1 MTDPNGADWTAHTD
15 TFARDRLPPRDAWPV
30 LLRDV
35 EWLDYPEHLNASVE
49 LLDVTIERF
58 GADRTAFV
66 AADGTWTYG
75 ELLEDVCRCANV
87 LEGAGLVPGNRVLL
101 RIPNNGWL
109 VIAWLA
115 VLRAGGIPVTTVP
128 LLRAGELI
136 PIVEISEPSLAIVD
150 HRFLEEWEKVSAFTG
165 VAIVSGGDSAD
176 SLQQRAL
183 KASADHE
190 AVRTSRDDV
199 ALLAFTSGTTGR
211 PKSTMHQHRDILAIA
226 DTFSA
231 HIVKPTSDDV
241 FAGSPPL
248 AFTFGLGGLVIFPM
262 RVGAASVLLE
272 SGGPP
277 LLLDAIEQH
286 GVTCLFTAPTAYR
299 AILGSLEGRNIRS
312 LRRCVSAG
320 EALPEATWQAWF
332 EATGNR
338 LIDGIGAT
346 EMLHIF
352 ISAADEDIKPGTT
365 GRPVPGFEAAV
376 LDKDLQL
383 VPDGERGR
391 LGVRGPTGCR
401 YLADDRQAVYVQGG
415 WNLTGDI
422 YVRDSEGY
430 FTYISRADD
439 LIVSSGYNIAAP
451 EVENALLL
459 HPAVAE
465 VAVIGVP
472 DADRGTVV
480 KAFIRLNDSAQASDE
495 LIRELQDHVKATIAP
510 FKYPRLVD
518 FVNELPKTATGKL
531 QRHRLK
537 AEA

>member
-1 MTDPNGADWTAHTD
+1 MTDPLGADWTAHTD
-15 TFARDRLPPRDAWPV
+15 TFARDRLPPREAWPV

-35 EWLDYPEHLNASVE
+35 EWLDYPEQLNASVE
-49 LLDVTIERF
+49 LLDKTIERF
-58 GADRTAFV
+58 GADRTAFI

-75 ELLEDVCRCANV
+75 ELLEDVRRCANV
-87 LEGAGLVPGNRVLL
+87 LEGVGLIPGNRVVL

-165 VAIVSGGDSAD
+165 VTIVSGGDSAD

-277 LLLDAIEQH
+277 HLLDAIEEQR
-286 GVTCLFTAPTAYR
+286 VTCLFTAPTAYR
-299 AILGSLEGRNIRS
+299 AILSSLDGRNISS
-312 LRRCVSAG
+312 LRRCISAG
-320 EALPEATWQAWF
+320 EALPESTWQAWF

-376 LDKDLQL
+376 LDQDLQP
-383 VPDGERGR
+383 VPDGEHGR

-472 DADRGTVV
+472 DPDRGTVV

>member
-1 MTDPNGADWTAHTD
+1 MTDPLGADWTAHTD
-15 TFARDRLPPRDAWPV
+15 TFARDRLPPREAWPV

-35 EWLDYPEHLNASVE
+35 EWLDYPEQLNASVE
-49 LLDVTIERF
+49 LLDKTIERF
-58 GADRTAFV
+58 GADRTAFI

-75 ELLEDVCRCANV
+75 ELLEDVRRCANV
-87 LEGAGLVPGNRVLL
+87 LEGVGLIPGNRVVL

-165 VAIVSGGDSAD
+165 VTIVSGGDSAD

-277 LLLDAIEQH
+277 HLLDAIEEQ

-299 AILGSLEGRNIRS
+299 AILSSLDGRNISS
-312 LRRCVSAG
+312 LRRCISAG
-320 EALPEATWQAWF
+320 EALPESTWQAWF

-376 LDKDLQL
+376 LDQDLQP
-383 VPDGERGR
+383 VPDGEHGR

-472 DADRGTVV
+472 DPDRGTVV

>member
-1 MTDPNGADWTAHTD
+1 MTDPLGADWTAHTD
-15 TFARDRLPPRDAWPV
+15 TFARDRLPPREAWPV

-35 EWLDYPEHLNASVE
+35 EWLDYPEQLNASVE
-49 LLDVTIERF
+49 LLDKTIERF
-58 GADRTAFV
+58 GADRTAFI

-75 ELLEDVCRCANV
+75 ELLEDVRRCANV
-87 LEGAGLVPGNRVLL
+87 LEGVGLIPGNRVVL

-165 VAIVSGGDSAD
+165 VTIVSGGDSAD

-277 LLLDAIEQH
+277 HLLDAIEEQR
-286 GVTCLFTAPTAYR
+286 VTCLFTAPTAYR
-299 AILGSLEGRNIRS
+299 AILSSLDGRNISS
-312 LRRCVSAG
+312 LRRCISAG
-320 EALPEATWQAWF
+320 EALPESTWQAWF

-376 LDKDLQL
+376 LDQDLQP
-383 VPDGERGR
+383 VPDGEHGR

-472 DADRGTVV
+472 DPDRGTVV

-495 LIRELQDHVKATIAP
+495 LIRELQDHVKVTIAP

>member
-1 MTDPNGADWTAHTD
+1 MTDPIGADWTAHTD

-30 LLRDV
+30 LLRDIS
-35 EWLDYPEHLNASVE
+35 WLDYPEQLNASVE
-49 LLDVTIERF
+49 LLDKSIERF
-58 GADRTAFV
+58 GADRTAFIT
-66 AADGTWTYG
+66 ADGTWTYG
-75 ELLEDVCRCANV
+75 ELLKDVCRCANA
-87 LEGAGLVPGNRVLL
+87 LESAGLIPGNRVVL

-128 LLRAGELI
+128 LLRAGELT
-136 PIVEISEPSLAIVD
+136 PIVEISEPNLAIVD
-150 HRFLEEWEKVSAFTG
+150 HRFLEEWEKVSVFTG
-165 VAIVSGGDSAD
+165 VTIVSGGDSAD
-176 SLQQRAL
+176 SLQHLARA
-183 KASADHE
+183 ASVDHE

-231 HIVKPTSDDV
+231 HVVKPTSDDV

-277 LLLDAIEQH
+277 HLLDAIEEY

-299 AILGSLEGRNIRS
+299 AILGSLEGRNISS

-332 EATGNR
+332 ETTGNR

-365 GRPVPGFEAAV
+365 GRPVPGYEAAV
-376 LDKDLQL
+376 LDQDLQP
-383 VPDGERGR
+383 VPDGEHGR

-401 YLADDRQAVYVQGG
+401 YLADDRQGVYVQGG

-480 KAFIRLNDSAQASDE
+480 KAFVRLNDPGQASDD

-510 FKYPRLVD
+510 YKYPRLVD

>member
-1 MTDPNGADWTAHTD
+1 MTDPFGADWTAHTD
-15 TFARDRLPPRDAWPV
+15 TFARDRLPPRDSWPV

-35 EWLDYPEHLNASVE
+35 EWLDYPEQLNASVE
-49 LLDVTIERF
+49 LLDKSIERL
-58 GADRTAFV
+58 GANRTAFI

-75 ELLEDVCRCANV
+75 ELLEDVRRCANV
-87 LEGAGLVPGNRVLL
+87 LEAAGLVPGSRVVL

-128 LLRAGELI
+128 LLRAGELT
-136 PIVEISEPSLAIVD
+136 PIVEISEPNLAIVD

-165 VAIVSGGDSAD
+165 ATIISGGDSAD
-176 SLQQRAL
+176 SLQQRART
-183 KASADHE
+183 ASGAHE
-190 AVRTSRDDV
+190 AVRTSREDV

-277 LLLDAIEQH
+277 LLLDAIEEH
-286 GVTCLFTAPTAYR
+286 GATCLFTAPTAYR
-299 AILGSLEGRNIRS
+299 AILGSLEGRNISS

-332 EATGNR
+332 AATGNR

-376 LDKDLQL
+376 LDQDLQP
-383 VPDGERGR
+383 VPDGEHGR

-401 YLADDRQAVYVQGG
+401 YLADDRQGVYVQGG

-480 KAFIRLNDSAQASDE
+480 KAFVRLNDPAHASDE

-510 FKYPRLVD
+510 YKYPRLVD